1 MFDGLSSEML
11 RYAGDRVTLRVT
23 SLTLTRRPP
32 SPSTERQRP
41 ALADGEHSMSHP
53 GPHPAIEEFDRRYI
67 GTSLE
72 PEHRS
77 RRFWPQGT
85 EALYGERPEYL
96 APGPEYGPQYRPDHS
111 GRGPRGYQRPVDRI
125 LEDVVE
131 VLTRE
136 PELDAS
142 DIDVQV
148 NEERDVTLTGDVTY
162 RADKR
167 LAEDLAA
174 DVRGVKD
181 VHNRIRLRRG
191 R

>member
-1 MFDGLSSEML
+1 MFDGVNPGRLQ
-11 RYAGDRVTLRVT
+11 YAGDRAAPRVT
-23 SLTLTRRPP
+23 FLTLTRPRPP
-32 SPSTERQRP
+32 HLPNVSTTAP
-41 ALADGEHSMSHP
+41 ADGENTVSHP
-53 GPHPAIEEFDRRYI
+53 GPHPAIEEFDRRYLR
-67 GTSLE
+67 TSLE

-96 APGPEYGPQYRPDHS
+96 APGPEYDPRYRPDHR
-111 GRGPRGYQRPVDRI
+111 GRGPRGYQRPVERI

-136 PELDAS
+136 PELDAT

-148 NEERDVTLTGDVTY
+148 NQERDVTLMGEVTY
-162 RADKR
+162 KADKR

-181 VHNRIRLRRG
+181 VHNHIRVRRG
-191 R
+191 G